1 MVNRLIYILLISG
14 LVFGQSIT
22 NSQIEKIKSELQ
34 KDLINNNP
42 SQDAVIE
49 GNQPLDKVNILVE
62 PSQNQLTSPEYFG
75 YDYLERDLNFYDNL
89 SPSSNYILGPGDEV
103 IISMWGETNNRE
115 TFIINKDGLIYFE
128 NVGFIN
134 ISNLNISDA
143 EKLLKER
150 LSEIYSTLN
159 DKDNPTNLRVE
170 LGKIKSIN
178 VFFTGEVNN
187 PGISIIHPFS
197 DILTALIQA
206 GGVQK
211 TGSLR
216 NIKLIRANK
225 VVATIDFYNFFNFG
239 IKEFE
244 NLPITNGDIIHIPFV
259 EKRVKIEGEVNRPKL
274 YELKNKE
281 TLSDL
286 ITFAGG
292 LKSSSSTKALIK
304 EIAGLSSRVSDDF
317 AKYGRSVNLINSKEI
332 VLTNGAEIFVLPIAD
347 NDFEVTVYGKVNF
360 PGKYPISSD
369 NNLKNLLDTAG
380 GFNDPIFRKSIED
393 EITILR
399 LDENQFFSK
408 EFSVN
413 YADAENFELKANDQI
428 FVYENQNYLNVQ
440 MFSVV
445 GAVNKSGTFPLKTN
459 TTLRAA
465 LELAGGINEMGS
477 LKSISI
483 DRNFKSFDEFG
494 NEIVEIKKISNINLD
509 FVLSDEDVVNVSS
522 LNNVIKVDGNVYSP
536 GLVAFSKRMTMS
548 KAIELAGGFKPN
560 SLKNRSYVIRSN
572 GEIEKANLFRGRA
585 KRVFPGD
592 TIFVP
597 VDTDP
602 NEFDITQ
609 FIADL
614 STTLANIAAILILVD
629 NQAD

>member
-1 MVNRLIYILLISG
+1 MNKLIYLLLISG

-42 SQDAVIE
+42 SQDVVIE
-49 GNQPLDKVNILVE
+49 DNQPLDKVKILVE
-62 PSQNQLTSPEYFG
+62 PSQNRLTSPEYFG

-89 SPSSNYILGPGDEV
+89 APSSNYILGPGDEV

-143 EKLLKER
+143 EKLLRER

-159 DKDNPTNLRVE
+159 NKDNPTNLRVE

-292 LKSSSSTKALIK
+292 LKSSSSAKALIK

-332 VLTNGAEIFVLPIAD
+332 VLTNGAEIFVLPVAD

-428 FVYENQNYLNVQ
+428 FVYENQNYLNAQ

-477 LKSISI
+477 LESISI
-483 DRNFKSFDEFG
+483 DRNFKSFDELG
-494 NEIVEIKKISNINLD
+494 NELIETKKIGNINLD
-509 FVLSDEDVVNVSS
+509 FVLSDKDVINVSS
-522 LNNVIKVDGNVYSP
+522 LNNVVKVDGNVYSP
-536 GLVAFSKRMTMS
+536 GLVAFSKRMNMS
-548 KAIELAGGFKPN
+548 KAIELAGGYKPN
-560 SLKNRSYVIRSN
+560 SLKNRAYVIRSN

-597 VDTDP
+597 VNTNP
-602 NEFDITQ
+602 NDFDITQ

-614 STTLANIAAILILVD
+614 SSTLANIAAILILVD
-629 NQAD
+629 NQAN

>member
-1 MVNRLIYILLISG
+1 MLWTILNLNFFVVYRLIYSLLISG

-34 KDLINNNP
+34 KDLINNNQ

-292 LKSSSSTKALIK
+292 LKSSSSAKALIK

-360 PGKYPISSD
+360 PGKYPISSE

-399 LDENQFFSK
+399 LDENQFFQK
-408 EFSVN
+408 
-413 YADAENFELKANDQI
+413 NF
-428 FVYENQNYLNVQ
+428 
-440 MFSVV
+440 
-445 GAVNKSGTFPLKTN
+445 P
-459 TTLRAA
+459 
-465 LELAGGINEMGS
+465 
-477 LKSISI
+477 
-483 DRNFKSFDEFG
+483 
-494 NEIVEIKKISNINLD
+494 
-509 FVLSDEDVVNVSS
+509 
-522 LNNVIKVDGNVYSP
+522 
-536 GLVAFSKRMTMS
+536 
-548 KAIELAGGFKPN
+548 
-560 SLKNRSYVIRSN
+560 
-572 GEIEKANLFRGRA
+572 
-585 KRVFPGD
+585 
-592 TIFVP
+592 
-597 VDTDP
+597 
-602 NEFDITQ
+602 
-609 FIADL
+609 
-614 STTLANIAAILILVD
+614 
-629 NQAD
+629 

>member
-1 MVNRLIYILLISG
+1 VNRLIYILLISG

>member
-1 MVNRLIYILLISG
+1 MNKLIYLLLISG

-42 SQDAVIE
+42 SQDVVIE
-49 GNQPLDKVNILVE
+49 DNQPLDKVKILVE
-62 PSQNQLTSPEYFG
+62 PSQNRLTSPEYFG

-89 SPSSNYILGPGDEV
+89 APSSNYILGPGDEV

-143 EKLLKER
+143 EKLLRER

-159 DKDNPTNLRVE
+159 NKDNPTNLRVE

-292 LKSSSSTKALIK
+292 LKSSSSAKALIK

-317 AKYGRSVNLINSKEI
+317 AKYGRSVNLIDAKEI

-347 NDFEVTVYGKVNF
+347 NDFEVTVHGKVNF
-360 PGKYPISSD
+360 PGDYPISNDS
-369 NNLKNLLDTAG
+369 NLKNLLDVAG

-393 EITILR
+393 GITILR

-408 EFSVN
+408 EFFVD
-413 YADAENFELKANDQI
+413 YADAENFKLKANDQI
-428 FVYENQNYLNVQ
+428 FVYENQNYLNDQ

-445 GAVNKSGTFPLKTN
+445 GEVNKSGTFPLKTN
-459 TTLRAA
+459 TTLGAA

-477 LKSISI
+477 LESISI
-483 DRNFKSFDEFG
+483 DRNFKSFDELG
-494 NEIVEIKKISNINLD
+494 NELIETKKIGNINLD
-509 FVLSDEDVVNVSS
+509 FVLSDKDVINVSS
-522 LNNVIKVDGNVYSP
+522 LNNVVKVDGNVYSP
-536 GLVAFSKRMTMS
+536 GLVAFSKRMNMS
-548 KAIELAGGFKPN
+548 KAIELAGGYKPN

-597 VDTDP
+597 VNTDP

>member
-1 MVNRLIYILLISG
+1 M
-14 LVFGQSIT
+14 
-22 NSQIEKIKSELQ
+22 
-34 KDLINNNP
+34 
-42 SQDAVIE
+42 
-49 GNQPLDKVNILVE
+49 
-62 PSQNQLTSPEYFG
+62 
-75 YDYLERDLNFYDNL
+75 
-89 SPSSNYILGPGDEV
+89 
-103 IISMWGETNNRE
+103 
-115 TFIINKDGLIYFE
+115 
-128 NVGFIN
+128 
-134 ISNLNISDA
+134 NISDA

-292 LKSSSSTKALIK
+292 LKSSSSAKALIK

-332 VLTNGAEIFVLPIAD
+332 VLTNGAEILF
-347 NDFEVTVYGKVNF
+347 Y
-360 PGKYPISSD
+360 
-369 NNLKNLLDTAG
+369 LLLT
-380 GFNDPIFRKSIED
+380 
-393 EITILR
+393 TIL
-399 LDENQFFSK
+399 K
-408 EFSVN
+408 
-413 YADAENFELKANDQI
+413 
-428 FVYENQNYLNVQ
+428 
-440 MFSVV
+440 
-445 GAVNKSGTFPLKTN
+445 
-459 TTLRAA
+459 
-465 LELAGGINEMGS
+465 
-477 LKSISI
+477 
-483 DRNFKSFDEFG
+483 
-494 NEIVEIKKISNINLD
+494 
-509 FVLSDEDVVNVSS
+509 
-522 LNNVIKVDGNVYSP
+522 
-536 GLVAFSKRMTMS
+536 
-548 KAIELAGGFKPN
+548 
-560 SLKNRSYVIRSN
+560 
-572 GEIEKANLFRGRA
+572 
-585 KRVFPGD
+585 
-592 TIFVP
+592 
-597 VDTDP
+597 
-602 NEFDITQ
+602 
-609 FIADL
+609 
-614 STTLANIAAILILVD
+614 
-629 NQAD
+629 